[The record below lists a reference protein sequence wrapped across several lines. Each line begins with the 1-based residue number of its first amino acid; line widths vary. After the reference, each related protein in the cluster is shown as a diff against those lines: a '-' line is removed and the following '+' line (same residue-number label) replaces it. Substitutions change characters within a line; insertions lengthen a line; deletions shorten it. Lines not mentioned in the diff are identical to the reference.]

1 MAKRNYKEEY
11 RKFQSSIE
19 DIRARAKRNAA
30 RRKAQREGRVSKGD
44 GKEVHHVNGNPMDNS
59 EDNLRVV
66 SRKYNREE
74 ANRKA

>member
-19 DIRARAKRNAA
+19 DIRARAKLNAA